1 MLGVVL
7 AGVLAGCDVGGG
19 HGAAGSCA
27 AILHWQGRT
36 YMGLST
42 AISPRSA
49 GTLGSGE
56 FPACND
62 AGGSTGH
69 AQQVAV
75 YRLQGVPP
83 RQAVL
88 TDSGVFV
95 ADYTRLPSKVQALVH
110 APSCTRRTDGAV
122 VATWGGV
129 DTTHKAQFDGD
140 IGKPPYRLELFV
152 QRGPRPLLRADII
165 AEVTDATA
173 GRPLTP
179 NDVKQ
184 VLWTGGTL
192 ALDLAC
198 SSDGGYHVVQIGR
211 RAPG

>member
-1 MLGVVL
+1 
-7 AGVLAGCDVGGG
+7 
-19 HGAAGSCA
+19 
-27 AILHWQGRT
+27 
-36 YMGLST
+36 
-42 AISPRSA
+42 
-49 GTLGSGE
+49 
-56 FPACND
+56 
-62 AGGSTGH
+62 
-69 AQQVAV
+69 V

-88 TDSGVFV
+88 TDTGVFV
-95 ADYTRLPSKVQALVH
+95 ADYTTLPSTVKALVY
-110 APSCTRRTDGAV
+110 PPVCTRRTVGGV

-140 IGKPPYRLELFV
+140 IGNPPYRLELFV
-152 QRGPRPLLRADII
+152 QRGPRPLLRANIL

-179 NDVKQ
+179 DDVKQ

-198 SSDGGYHVVQIGR
+198 SPDGSYHVAQIGHR
-211 RAPG
+211 TPG